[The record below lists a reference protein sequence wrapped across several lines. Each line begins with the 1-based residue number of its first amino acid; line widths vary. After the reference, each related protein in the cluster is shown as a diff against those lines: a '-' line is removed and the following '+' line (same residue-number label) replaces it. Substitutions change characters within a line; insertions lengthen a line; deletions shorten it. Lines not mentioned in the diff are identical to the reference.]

1 MSTPDVE
8 GRSRTIQDDLR
19 LGRFSAT
26 PLFISNAFAGAA
38 LAAPLAYSIDLVLV
52 LIAMALV
59 SIGGM
64 YLDDVLGR
72 PNPDTSSTPTRNAWG
87 IPVAL
92 FAASLL
98 FLAVVGGRSLIAGVA
113 LIVAIVIYDAW
124 RGGSRARSV
133 LMGLIR
139 VLVYVVAFLAF
150 ASSPS
155 WTLVVWG
162 AVMAVYVV
170 GLTMIPGT
178 VSQSGTERYGP
189 LALVLLPA
197 AIAIAMEPVD
207 VLVWSLSVAVVLWVV
222 HSVSHAWRS
231 SNRQV
236 GGAVARLI
244 AGISLV
250 DAVVLATREEWW
262 GALLA
267 MTCLVLTMMFQRA
280 LRAA

>member
-1 MSTPDVE
+1 M
-8 GRSRTIQDDLR
+8 R

-38 LAAPLAYSIDLVLV
+38 LAAPLAYGIDLVLI

-64 YLDDVLGR
+64 YLDDVLGHQS
-72 PNPDTSSTPTRNAWG
+72 PNATPDPARTAWG

-98 FLAVVGGRSLIAGVA
+98 LLAIVGVTSLIAGVV

-124 RGGSRARSV
+124 HAGLVARSV

-139 VLVYVVAFLAF
+139 VLVYVVAFSAF

-155 WTLVVWG
+155 WPFVVWG
-162 AVMAVYVV
+162 AVMVVYVV
-170 GLTMIPGT
+170 GLTLIPRT
-178 VSQSGTERYGP
+178 VSRSGADRYGP

-197 AIAIAMEPVD
+197 AIAIATDPVD
-207 VLVWSLSVAVVLWVV
+207 VLVWSLSVAVVLWVA
-222 HSVSHAWRS
+222 HSVSFAWRS

-236 GGAVARLI
+236 GGSVARLI

-267 MTCLVLTMMFQRA
+267 MICLALTMMFQRA